1 MLRLTDAQGHLER
14 IVSTVRG
21 TIAASASG
29 PFRHV
34 EYPLA
39 RSFEFMGDPGLHG
52 PGSVSWQVL
61 GDVASMLGG
70 IRGLLIQ
77 AAHPEVV
84 AGVGDHSRYRED
96 PLGRLSRTSAYVTA
110 TTFGAMSEGEQAIN
124 TVKTIHK
131 RVSGISER
139 GVPYDASDPGFS
151 AWVHNALTDSFLVAN
166 QVFGAHPLTS
176 EEADRFVSEQ
186 QSVGE
191 LLYADPMPCTAGE
204 LSDWIR
210 NHPDIASSKAMEDAV
225 SFLRSPPL
233 TPGVKAAYRVLQ
245 QAAIATIPARVRNV
259 LGVQP
264 VPGAVKAG
272 KAAISGLR
280 WAMGFSPSWHVAL
293 IRAGAEVPK
302 GEFLQPLPIEL
313 PQKS

>member
-1 MLRLTDAQGHLER
+1 
-14 IVSTVRG
+14 
-21 TIAASASG
+21 
-29 PFRHV
+29 
-34 EYPLA
+34 
-39 RSFEFMGDPGLHG
+39 MGDPGLHG
-52 PGSVSWQVL
+52 PGSASWQVL
-61 GDVASMLGG
+61 GDVTSMLGG

-110 TTFGAMSEGEQAIN
+110 TTFGAMPEVEDAIN

-131 RVSGISER
+131 RVNGVSER
-139 GVPYDASDPGFS
+139 GVAYDASDPGFS

-166 QVFGAHPLTS
+166 QVFGAHPLTA
-176 EEADRFVSEQ
+176 EEADRFVTEQ
-186 QSVGE
+186 RSVGG
-191 LLYADPMPCTAGE
+191 LLYADPMPGTAAE

-210 NHPDIASSKAMEDAV
+210 NHPDIAPSKAMEDAV

-245 QAAIATIPARVRNV
+245 QAAIATIPARVRSV

-272 KAAISGLR
+272 KAAIAGLR
-280 WAMGFSPSWHVAL
+280 WAMGYSPSWHVAL
-293 IRAGAEVPK
+293 IRAGAEVPEGK
-302 GEFLQPLPIEL
+302 FLQPLPIEL